1 MATAKRLYLYLVS
14 AVGLG
19 MLIAGAIVL
28 LRELF
33 NKVGFGPALGGGWNA
48 ERDMISVALAIGA
61 VGAALWLIHWM
72 IVERMVRPSSAAA
85 PEAAEAATAERRSIV
100 RSIFFAVAMAVV
112 LSAAVSLGVDLIGRV
127 IADAL
132 KAPSGSSLSISLTT
146 LSPFGTI
153 DNAWSLSIV
162 VVLLATWAY
171 HAWVRARDVHQ
182 GPVINGAAAWISRFY
197 LYCIA
202 FVGLVSVLSAVA
214 SLVTTVLYEW
224 AKPSSVNTYG
234 WGMGNESGTAT
245 WVRPVVVALVGIA
258 AWGAVWLGHW
268 LWSTRLR
275 AGTSDQSAAE
285 RTSRVRV
292 AFFMG
297 VLFYGAF
304 AIVTGFSSGLS
315 SLLSSMFGLDKG
327 QLTPLWYLTL
337 APMVAVLPAGL
348 AWWWHQRRALAES
361 PEGPAG
367 VSVQRVGGY
376 LVALVGLTALT
387 FGIAEALSTIFGQW
401 FGEKVTSTS
410 FYSVSDDSWKIA
422 LLAGVALA
430 VVGLAVWIWPWI
442 SAQRRA
448 AVAAAERAVEL
459 ASSARAYFLYL
470 VLGAAIVIGAVSL
483 AEVLYRYLRL
493 ILGLPEKSL
502 GTEVSGP
509 IAVVLVAAAV
519 LAYHYFLVLQKDREK
534 PAPVAPAASPAS
546 SK

>member
-1 MATAKRLYLYLVS
+1 VATAKRLYLYSVS
-14 AVGLG
+14 AVGLS

-33 NKVGFGPALGGGWNA
+33 NKVGFGPALGGWAA
-48 ERDMISVALAIGA
+48 ERDMISIAVAIGA
-61 VGAALWLIHWM
+61 VGAVVWLIHWM
-72 IVERMVRPSSAAA
+72 IVERMVRPSGAAA
-85 PEAAEAATAERRSIV
+85 PEAAEAAAAERRSIV
-100 RSIFFAVAMAVV
+100 RSIFFAVAMAIV
-112 LSAAVSLGVDLIGRV
+112 LSAAVSLAVDLVGRV

-132 KAPSGSSLSISLTT
+132 KAPSGSSMSISLTT
-146 LSPFGTI
+146 LSPFGAI
-153 DNAWSLSIV
+153 DKAWSLSIV

-197 LYCIA
+197 LYYIA
-202 FVGLVSVLSAVA
+202 FVGLMSVLSAVA

-234 WGMGNESGTAT
+234 WSMGNESGTAT
-245 WVRPVVVALVGIA
+245 WVRPVVIALVGIV
-258 AWGAVWLGHW
+258 AWGAVWLSHW

-275 AGTSDQSAAE
+275 SGTSDQSAAE

-292 AFFMG
+292 AFFMS
-297 VLFYGAF
+297 VLFYGAV
-304 AIVTGFSSGLS
+304 AIVSGFSSGLN
-315 SLLSSMFGLDKG
+315 SLLNSGFSLDKG
-327 QLTPLWYLTL
+327 QLMPLWYLAL
-337 APMVAVLPAGL
+337 APVVAVLPAGL
-348 AWWWHQRRALAES
+348 AWWWHRRKALAES
-361 PEGPAG
+361 PEGPVG
-367 VSVQRVGGY
+367 VSVQRIGGY

-387 FGIAEALSTIFGQW
+387 FGIGQALATLFKEW
-401 FGEKVTSTS
+401 FSEKVASTS

-448 AVAAAERAVEL
+448 AATAAERAVEL
-459 ASSARAYFLYL
+459 ASSARAYFLYV
-470 VLGAAIVIGAVSL
+470 VLGAAVVIGAVGL

-509 IAVVLVAAAV
+509 IAVVLVTATV
-519 LAYHYFLVLQKDREK
+519 VAYHYFLVLRKDRAK